1 MDTGYKKLGVIK
13 VLYAYVLENK
23 SRIYEVDNKPLFKL
37 IRDCNLHEDDIF
49 IDDIGSL
56 DRIELKLV
64 KNKAVSG
71 DTVMVRS
78 LLDIADT
85 PSFLIDILKYFGD
98 IGVDVVSVKEAYY
111 DYKQN
116 FNIIE
121 DSLRISLELS
131 EKKRKMGIE
140 KARIDGKMGR
150 KANLEIKNKVLKL
163 KNARFSISEIIDMC
177 DISRSTYYRI
187 LNSVKNDI

>member
-1 MDTGYKKLGVIK
+1 M
-13 VLYAYVLENK
+13 LYAYVLENK
-23 SRIYEVDNKPLFKL
+23 SRIYQVDNKPLFKL

-49 IDDIGSL
+49 IDDMGSL

-78 LLDIADT
+78 LLDLADT
-85 PSFLIDILKYFGD
+85 PSLLIDILKYFGD
-98 IGVDVVSVKEAYY
+98 IGVDVVSVKEPYY

-116 FNIIE
+116 FNSIE
-121 DSLRISLELS
+121 DSLRISLELA

-140 KARIDGKMGR
+140 RAKFNGKMGR
-150 KANLEIKNKVLKL
+150 KANLEIKSKVLKL
-163 KNARFSISEIIDMC
+163 KKADLSISEIIAMC

-187 LNSVKNDI
+187 INSEKNA

>member
-1 MDTGYKKLGVIK
+1 M
-13 VLYAYVLENK
+13 LYAYVLENK

-37 IRDCNLHEDDIF
+37 IRDCDLPEENVF
-49 IDDIGSL
+49 IDDMGSI
-56 DRIELKLV
+56 DRIELHSL
-64 KNKAVSG
+64 KNKTASG

-78 LLDIADT
+78 LLDVADT
-85 PSFLIDILKYFGD
+85 PSLLIDTLKHFGYID
-98 IGVDVVSVKEAYY
+98 VDVVSVKEPYY

-121 DSLRISLELS
+121 DVLVISLELA
-131 EKKRKMGIE
+131 EKKRKMGID

-150 KANLEIKNKVLKL
+150 KANLKIKNKVLKL
-163 KNARFSISEIIDMC
+163 KNAGFSISEIIDMC

-187 LNSVKNDI
+187 LNSVKNDV